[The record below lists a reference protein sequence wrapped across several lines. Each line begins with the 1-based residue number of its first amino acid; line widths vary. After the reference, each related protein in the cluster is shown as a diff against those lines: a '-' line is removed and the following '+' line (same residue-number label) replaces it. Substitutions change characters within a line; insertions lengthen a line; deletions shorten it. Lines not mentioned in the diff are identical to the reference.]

1 MWEEEP
7 RYQNIAY
14 RFLIGSVVTLTLI
27 ATVASI
33 LNRDWEFLRLWF
45 LGLGVV
51 FAAICLYAA
60 IVWLVVQIV
69 RLIARLMR
77 KVFQRGRHDA

>member
-1 MWEEEP
+1 MWEEDP
-7 RYQNIAY
+7 RYQNAAC

-33 LNRDWEFLRLWF
+33 LKRDWEFLRLWF
-45 LGLGVV
+45 LGLGAV

-60 IVWLVVQIV
+60 TVWLVVQIV
-69 RLIARLMR
+69 RLIARLIR
-77 KVFQRGRHDA
+77 EVFQRGRHDV